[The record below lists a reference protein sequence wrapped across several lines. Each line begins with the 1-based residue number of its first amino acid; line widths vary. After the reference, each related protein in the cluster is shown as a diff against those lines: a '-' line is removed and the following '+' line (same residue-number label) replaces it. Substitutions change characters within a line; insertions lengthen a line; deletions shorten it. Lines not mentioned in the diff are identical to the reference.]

1 MQFNRIVMRS
11 KFTDDYSAKFRL
23 FARSPKIVSMPVL
36 EGLPKFASKKFSN
49 YDELNAW
56 KRQYLMEIASR
67 GGCRWRS

>member
-1 MQFNRIVMRS
+1 
-11 KFTDDYSAKFRL
+11 
-23 FARSPKIVSMPVL
+23 MPVL